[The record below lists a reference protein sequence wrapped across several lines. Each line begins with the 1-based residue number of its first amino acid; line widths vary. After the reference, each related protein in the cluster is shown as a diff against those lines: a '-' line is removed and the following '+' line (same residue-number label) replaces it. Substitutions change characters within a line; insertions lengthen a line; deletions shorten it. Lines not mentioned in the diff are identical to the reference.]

1 MILTHVWNDLKIEVS
16 KSPDIQIFVRFK
28 DCFESLAP
36 VSAEDLELPIIPESL
51 SVKKQNI
58 ITICKEAQAG
68 SFARGDY
75 KELVDLMLLYLGEG
89 QESFDGFIRP
99 GALHKARWMAK
110 LLYAMKIVLLR
121 SKIFGLPKG
130 AVFSAQQSEKLQRF
144 ILFSVFCYVPWWL
157 TSPVASACPLND
169 LNLIKALNTYKEIDS
184 LASSSGMSAFSKHLW
199 YLTEELLPLVLF
211 CSSVDNE
218 EKSKIVEEIKQHE
231 QTDKCKGRVGT
242 EFGKPKFPDILSQDD
257 IESLALSTFAGKD
270 SWGFF
275 RILRLDTA
283 FLDKSVESWKDDDTY
298 LRAKEVVDSL
308 AVVNDSAERG
318 VKLCHD
324 FLTTAKKDDNLQN
337 ILQVVENNRNQLPNQ
352 KKRTMSSKN
361 WFLKLQGNVYST
373 IVLFSHPPLPPGVPA
388 EIHIF

>member
-231 QTDKCKGRVGT
+231 QSVRVELG
-242 EFGKPKFPDILSQDD
+242 LSLVSRSFL
-257 IESLALSTFAGKD
+257 ISLAKMILKVLPCQLLLEKTLGD
-270 SWGFF
+270 SF
-275 RILRLDTA
+275 A
-283 FLDKSVESWKDDDTY
+283 FLDLIQLSWT
-298 LRAKEVVDSL
+298 SL
-308 AVVNDSAERG
+308 
-318 VKLCHD
+318 
-324 FLTTAKKDDNLQN
+324 
-337 ILQVVENNRNQLPNQ
+337 
-352 KKRTMSSKN
+352 
-361 WFLKLQGNVYST
+361 LKAGKMT
-373 IVLFSHPPLPPGVPA
+373 
-388 EIHIF
+388 IHIFVLRRLLIALLLSMILQNGV